1 MVGGTAIVLHML
13 FPALNIPV
21 WVIITAIV
29 SAALIFKGY
38 YVVVEKGSLLMI
50 VSFTITTIVAVFVLK
65 YTPYRFDWQDVWE
78 GLQFKFPANVVAVAF
93 GAFGITGVA
102 SDEIIAYN
110 YWCLEK
116 GYAAY
121 TGPRSDNQDWK
132 RRARGWIK
140 VMYLDASVA
149 MIIYTSV
156 TAAFYLLGAAV
167 LHQRNQVPEGNQ
179 VIETLAL
186 IYTQTLG
193 PGARTIYLVGA
204 FFVLFSS
211 VFASLAAWTRLFPD
225 IFRQLGWLKVESPAQ
240 RKKII
245 ALLSWIIPFVW
256 ALMFFSIHSPV
267 LMILSGGIV
276 GSVMLFLVVYAAVQF
291 KKEGQ
296 GILPSGVL
304 YEIAFWVSVVSIVSV
319 GVYGLVQIFA

>member
-1 MVGGTAIVLHML
+1 
-13 FPALNIPV
+13 
-21 WVIITAIV
+21 
-29 SAALIFKGY
+29 
-38 YVVVEKGSLLMI
+38 
-50 VSFTITTIVAVFVLK
+50 
-65 YTPYRFDWQDVWE
+65 
-78 GLQFKFPANVVAVAF
+78 
-93 GAFGITGVA
+93 
-102 SDEIIAYN
+102 
-110 YWCLEK
+110 
-116 GYAAY
+116 
-121 TGPRSDNQDWK
+121 
-132 RRARGWIK
+132 
-140 VMYLDASVA
+140 
-149 MIIYTSV
+149 
-156 TAAFYLLGAAV
+156 
-167 LHQRNQVPEGNQ
+167 